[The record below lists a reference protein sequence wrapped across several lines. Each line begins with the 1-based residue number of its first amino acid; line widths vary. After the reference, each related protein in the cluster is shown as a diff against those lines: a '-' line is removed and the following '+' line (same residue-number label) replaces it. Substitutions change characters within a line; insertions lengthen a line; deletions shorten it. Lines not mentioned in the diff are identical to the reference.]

1 MELHLLDFPVHNVVF
16 GEKTSLEGT
25 TLCIDREEMARQINP
40 DGFFSDVQIDIAR
53 PGEAVRIINIMDV
66 MQPRCKESEGESP
79 YPGMFS
85 PMQLAGT
92 GKTCVLRGVS
102 VMQTGRRQGIQEGI
116 IDMSGP
122 GASYSLF
129 SSLCNVVL
137 RCTPADP
144 DTGNSDFD
152 AATRKSLIAAALYLG
167 QTARGRKPG
176 AVRTFSMNDP
186 VDARLPRIVYIYYLQ
201 SQGPLRNTFVY
212 GKDVTTLLPTL
223 LHPNEVLDG
232 AVVSGNY
239 IIACQKNPTYLHLD
253 NPVIR
258 ELYARH
264 GKSLNFA
271 GVVIA
276 NEHSTLFDKRRTA
289 EFAAKL
295 ARQIGAGGVVM
306 TQEGGGHADSDLMF
320 CTRACAAQG
329 IPSVMLINELAGPD
343 GDQPSLVD
351 TTPLARHVVSTG
363 NNDQIINLPG
373 MTTVLGGDCLLKVP
387 DASRPFSTALGRMYT
402 ATNQL
407 GAYKLSA
414 TAF

>member
-1 MELHLLDFPVHNVVF
+1 MELEFFDFPVQNVVF
-16 GEKTSLEGT
+16 GEKTALEGT
-25 TLCIDREEMARQINP
+25 VLTINREEMARQIDP

-66 MQPRCKESEGESP
+66 MQPRCKESDAESP
-79 YPGMFS
+79 YSGMFS
-85 PMQLAGT
+85 SMQLAGT
-92 GKTCVLRGVS
+92 GRTYVLQGVS

-122 GASYSLF
+122 GAAYSLF

-144 DTGNSDFD
+144 NASNSDFD
-152 AATRKSLIAAALYLG
+152 AATRKSLLAAALYLG
-167 QTARGRKPG
+167 KTARGQQPG
-176 AVRTFSMNDP
+176 SVRTFSTDAP
-186 VDARLPRIVYIYYLQ
+186 VEPHLRKVVYIYYLQ
-201 SQGPLRNTFVY
+201 SQGPLRNTFLY
-212 GKDVTTLLPTL
+212 GKDVTSLLPTL
-223 LHPNEVLDG
+223 LHPNEVMDG
-232 AVVSGNY
+232 AIVSGNY
-239 IIACQKNPTYLHLD
+239 IIACQKNPTYLHLN

-264 GKSLNFA
+264 GKTLDFA

-295 ARQIGAGGVVM
+295 AR
-306 TQEGGGHADSDLMF
+306 
-320 CTRACAAQG
+320 
-329 IPSVMLINELAGPD
+329 
-343 GDQPSLVD
+343 
-351 TTPLARHVVSTG
+351 HVVSTG
-363 NNDQIINLPG
+363 NNDQVIDLPG
-373 MTTVLGGDCLLKVP
+373 MTTVLGGDCLLRVP

-407 GAYKLSA
+407 GAYRLSA